1 MPARSAPGKSA
12 REIALKVLVEYPGVD
27 RPDELLD
34 RLLREHRLERR
45 DRALA
50 TQIVSGTVKW
60 RLRLDHIIKHFSRK
74 KRVVSPVILNIL
86 RMSIYQLMFLDRVP
100 PYSVTDEAVR
110 IAKAEGDSY
119 QARYVNAI
127 LRTYLREKD
136 GIAYPGLSRDPVRHI
151 SIMYSHPPWLIKR
164 WLGRYGE
171 EEVMA
176 LARANNRVPLTG
188 LRVNALRAE
197 VAEVEAMLSESGAEI
212 MEGGGLVPNH
222 IYIRGAAAIDASP
235 AYRRGL
241 FQVQDAGST
250 LIGHIVAPGPGQ
262 VLADLCSA
270 PGGKA
275 THLYELAGGDAVV
288 LAGDLVVERLIKVRE
303 NAARLGHDGIRVF
316 VSDARRPAVAGCDAV
331 LLDAP
336 CTGLGVLARKWD
348 LRWTKREED
357 VARMAAYQ
365 KELLLGAA
373 GAVKSGGV
381 LVYSTC
387 SIEPEENE
395 NVVEAALAEGAGLE
409 LEDISR
415 YVPGSVV
422 YKYGMMQTLPHVH
435 GVDGLF
441 GARLRKT

>member
-1 MPARSAPGKSA
+1 MPGKSA
-12 REIALKVLVEYPGVD
+12 REIALKVLVEYPGSD
-27 RPDELLD
+27 KPDELLD
-34 RLLREHRLERR
+34 RLLREHALERR

-50 TQIVSGTVKW
+50 TQVVSGTIKW
-60 RLRLDHIIKHFSRK
+60 RLRLDHIIKHFSHK
-74 KRVVSPVILNIL
+74 KRVVSPVILNLL

-100 PYSVTDEAVR
+100 AYSVTDEAVR

-136 GIAYPGLSRDPVRHI
+136 GIVYPDLERDPVKHI
-151 SIMYSHPPWLIKR
+151 SVMYSHPPWLIKR
-164 WLGRYGE
+164 WLGRYGT

-176 LARANNRVPLTG
+176 LASVNNRVPLTG
-188 LRVNALRAE
+188 LRVNALRSS
-197 VAEVEAMLSESGAEI
+197 VGEVEAILSGGGAEI
-212 MEGGGLVPNH
+212 VESERLVPNH
-222 IYIRGAAAIDASP
+222 IYIRGAGAIDSSP
-235 AYRRGL
+235 AYGRGL

-250 LIGHIVAPGPGQ
+250 LIGHLVAPGAGQ
-262 VLADLCSA
+262 VVADLCSA

-275 THLYELAGGDAVV
+275 THLYELARGEVTV
-288 LAGDLVVERLIKVRE
+288 LAADLVAERLIKVRE
-303 NAARLGHDGIRVF
+303 NAARLGHEGIQVL
-316 VSDARRPAVAGCDAV
+316 VSDARRPAVAGCDTV

-357 VARMAAYQ
+357 IARMAAYQ
-365 KELLLGAA
+365 KDLLLGAA

-395 NVVEAALAEGAGLE
+395 EVVEAALSEAAGLE

-415 YVPGSVV
+415 YVPDSVV
-422 YKYGMMQTLPHVH
+422 LKHGMMQTLPHVH

-441 GARLRKT
+441 GARLRKR